1 MLRRITLFLII
12 SMLCIVSACQRKEQQ
27 VVSMNSEGVIK
38 EEEKEMET
46 TLFVYVCGA
55 VLNEGVYELPVGS
68 RVYEA
73 IEMAGG
79 FLENAAVTE
88 INQAEHLED
97 AMKIYVPTVEEILQ
111 QQLSSGRKVNLN
123 RASKEELM
131 TLPGIG
137 EAKAESIIQYRK
149 THGSFRK
156 AEDIM
161 KITGI
166 KESLYEKIKDFIQV

>member
-27 VVSMNSEGVIK
+27 VVSLNSEGVIK

-79 FLENAAVTE
+79 
-88 INQAEHLED
+88 Q
-97 AMKIYVPTVEEILQ
+97 
-111 QQLSSGRKVNLN
+111 R
-123 RASKEELM
+123 
-131 TLPGIG
+131 
-137 EAKAESIIQYRK
+137 
-149 THGSFRK
+149 
-156 AEDIM
+156 
-161 KITGI
+161 
-166 KESLYEKIKDFIQV
+166 